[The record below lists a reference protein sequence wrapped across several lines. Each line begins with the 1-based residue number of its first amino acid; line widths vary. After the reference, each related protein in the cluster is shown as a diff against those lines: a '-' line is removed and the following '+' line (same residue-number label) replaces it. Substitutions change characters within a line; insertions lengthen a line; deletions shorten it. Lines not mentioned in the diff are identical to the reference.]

1 MIDTPQI
8 TQSVPQLTAVIHLTV
23 PRDEIRHVMGP
34 GLTELMSTVVAQG
47 IAPAGPW
54 FSHHL
59 KMPTDIFDF
68 EISVP
73 VSAPV
78 TATGRVKPS
87 QLPAA
92 KVARTVYHGP
102 YEGLG
107 DAWGKFMAWIKSSGH
122 TPAGN
127 IWECYVTDPK
137 SSPDPATWRTVL
149 NCPLTS

>member
-8 TQSVPQLTAVIHLTV
+8 TQTVAQLTAVIHLTI

-34 GLTELMSTVVAQG
+34 GLKELMSTIVEQG

-59 KMPTDIFDF
+59 KKPSEIFDF

-78 TATGRVKPS
+78 TAAGRVKPS
-87 QLPAA
+87 RLPAA
-92 KVARTVYHGP
+92 KVARTIYHGH

-107 DAWGKFMAWIKSSGH
+107 DAWGELMAWVKTNGH
-122 TPAGN
+122 TPAEN
-127 IWECYVTDPK
+127 LWECYVTDPA
-137 SSPDPATWRTVL
+137 SNPDPATWRTEL
-149 NCPLTS
+149 NCPLIN